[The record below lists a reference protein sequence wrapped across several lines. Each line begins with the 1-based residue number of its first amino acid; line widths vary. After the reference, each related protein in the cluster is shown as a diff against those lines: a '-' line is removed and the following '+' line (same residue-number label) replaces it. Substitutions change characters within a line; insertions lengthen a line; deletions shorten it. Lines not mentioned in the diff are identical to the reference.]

1 MPLPS
6 PIPLDD
12 FEHAIQADPQ
22 VLGMFYYGSLGRG
35 AASRYSDLDIFVS
48 FSDDVVMPAH
58 DKVRQ
63 MLRLLGEIHWIDFEG
78 GKAFVGPAWAQVDI
92 EWHRRQELE
101 TTPHYALFAGG
112 TIIKDL
118 DGTLAQF
125 LAACVPEQIA
135 ETADSAAA
143 AVSGM
148 ICDLLFLS
156 RHNVRGS
163 VWSATGTIS
172 DLCTSTYE
180 LLGRLRGRHTYGNR
194 YVEEL
199 LTPDEQ
205 ALMAAAWPR
214 EATREENRRAVWALW
229 AWIKFVWGEA
239 ERVSGK
245 PLAIELDEVGMLAA
259 IEQAYP

>member
-1 MPLPS
+1 MFLPS

-12 FEHAIQADPQ
+12 FEHAILADPE

-35 AASRYSDLDIFVS
+35 AATRYSDLDIFVS

-63 MLRLLGEIHWIDFEG
+63 LLELLGEIHWIDFEG
-78 GKAFVGPAWAQVDI
+78 GKAFIGPAWAQVDF
-92 EWHRRQELE
+92 EWHRRQDLE

-112 TIIKDL
+112 TVIKDL

-135 ETADSAAA
+135 ETAESAAA
-143 AVSGM
+143 A
-148 ICDLLFLS
+148 IDDLIADLIFQS
-156 RHNVRGS
+156 RHNARGS
-163 VWSATGTIS
+163 VWSATGTLS
-172 DLCTSTYE
+172 TLCTSTYE
-180 LLGRLRGRHTYGNR
+180 LLGRLRGRRTYGHR

-205 ALMAAAWPR
+205 ALLAAAWPR
-214 EATREENRRAVWALW
+214 EATREENRRAARALW
-229 AWIKFVWGEA
+229 TWTKFVWSEA
-239 ERVSGK
+239 ERVIGQ
-245 PLAIELDEVGMLAA
+245 PLDLEIDELAMWAA
-259 IEQAYP
+259 IDRMYT